1 MNEENRLKYLST
13 DGLSDLSRLTQVDDP
28 EFSSDFVLSR
38 QGVWL
43 KKNWTDATFNFCY
56 RGSYPTLLTEYLS
69 KQTKRF
75 AFIDVGANQGLYS
88 LIAVKSPW
96 CTQALAF
103 EPVIKT
109 FSLLEDN
116 IRANAN
122 ASKITAFRCA
132 VSDNVGECPIS
143 IKVGHS
149 GAATLRKA
157 PSKLLRG
164 SEMIQTVGP
173 EWLRGRKPNHPAIIK
188 IDVEGHEE
196 VVLQTLSKAEYLTTA
211 LAVYYEV
218 DERWSNAA
226 LLQEILA
233 LHDFRFFARTGSGKH
248 YDVLATR
255 QKIKIDSPC
264 VESVERRSSFSR

>member
-1 MNEENRLKYLST
+1 MHELNRLDPLST
-13 DGLSDLSRLTQVDDP
+13 DSILEPSGGPRDDRP
-28 EFSSDFVLSR
+28 ELSSDFVLSR

-43 KKNWTDATFNFCY
+43 RKNWTDATFNFCY
-56 RGSYPTLLTEYLS
+56 RGSYPTLLTDYLS
-69 KQTKRF
+69 KQTREF

-88 LIAVKSPW
+88 LIAVQSPW

-103 EPVIKT
+103 EPVMKT
-109 FSLLEDN
+109 FALLEDN

-173 EWLRGRKPNHPAIIK
+173 AWLGERKPGHPAIIK

-196 VVLQTLSKAEYLTTA
+196 VVLQTLGKAGYLNTA
-211 LAVYYEV
+211 FAVYYEV
-218 DERWSNAA
+218 DDRWSNAA
-226 LLQEILA
+226 RLQEILVM
-233 LHDFRFFARTGSGKH
+233 HDFRFFARTRSGKH

-255 QKIKIDSPC
+255 QK
-264 VESVERRSSFSR
+264 VEVDGP

>member
-1 MNEENRLKYLST
+1 MERDVDKVNKLEYLST
-13 DGLSDLSRLTQVDDP
+13 DGLSDPSGGTQVEGP
-28 EFSSDFVLSR
+28 ELSSDFVLSR

-56 RGSYPTLLTEYLS
+56 RGSYPTLLTDYLS
-69 KQTKRF
+69 KQTRQF

-88 LIAVKSPW
+88 LIAVQSPW

-157 PSKLLRG
+157 SSKLLRG

-173 EWLRGRKPNHPAIIK
+173 AWLRDRKPGHPAIIK

-196 VVLQTLSKAEYLTTA
+196 VVLQTLGKAEYLSTA
-211 LAVYYEV
+211 FAVYYEV
-218 DERWSNAA
+218 DDRWSNAA
-226 LLQEILA
+226 RLQEILL

-255 QKIKIDSPC
+255 QKFEVDSP
-264 VESVERRSSFSR
+264 